1 MIGITDQRII
11 IKTSESPIR
20 SDYNHQ
26 PSLKEFPYIIRWRD
40 DRCKRCGCCTA
51 VCPMK
56 AIEPTVKVQRIVQ
69 SEGPVP
75 TPITMRRIV
84 HVIEQ
89 VRDIE
94 RYCTGCGVCSLVCP
108 NGAIEPEY
116 NPQNKFLFYKNKGGE
131 GYKRGGRRND
141 PSVST
146 LDRLKFT
153 RISMLTDPALDAGRH
168 EFHVRTL
175 LGRILPP
182 EELPLKT
189 INGKLTVD
197 KNNGKFIPPLREIF
211 PIMIGSMSVGA
222 LSPPMW
228 EGLAMGV
235 AYLNEIEGLPV
246 VMCTGEGGVPP
257 RLLKSRYLK
266 YFILQIA
273 SGYFGWDEI
282 IHALPEMVEDPA
294 GIEIKYGQG
303 AKPGDGGLL
312 MAQKVLK
319 LIANIRGVPQFVDL
333 ASPPTH
339 QTKYSIEEAVA
350 KMIQSMSMAWGFR
363 VPVYPKI
370 SGTKTARAVLNNLA
384 RNPYA
389 SALSIDGEDGGTGAA
404 YNVSMDK
411 MGHPIASNIREC
423 YLDLVKQG
431 KQNELPLIAAGGIG
445 KKGNLAANTAALIML
460 GASAVSVGKY
470 IMQATADC
478 LGDEYNRCNICN
490 TGKCPRGIT
499 TQDPK
504 LYRRLDPDKVA
515 ERLVE
520 VFRAANVELKKI
532 FAPMGR
538 STELPIGMSDGLSID
553 DRAMAEKLEIS
564 YAC

>member
-1 MIGITDQRII
+1 MEPATRLDH
-11 IKTSESPIR
+11 
-20 SDYNHQ
+20 NHKL
-26 PSLKEFPYIIRWRD
+26 SLKELPYIIRWRD
-40 DRCKRCGCCTA
+40 DRCKRCGSCTA
-51 VCPMK
+51 VCPVQ
-56 AIEPTVKVQRIVQ
+56 AILPAVKVMRIVR

-75 TPITMRRIV
+75 TPSSVKQVVHIV
-84 HVIEQ
+84 EQ
-89 VRDIE
+89 VKDME
-94 RYCTGCGVCSLVCP
+94 HNCVGCGTCTLVCP
-108 NGAIEPEY
+108 NEAIEPEL
-116 NPQNKFLFYKNKGGE
+116 NPQSKFLHYKNKGGD

-141 PSVST
+141 PTVST

-168 EFHVRTL
+168 EFRIRTL
-175 LGRILPP
+175 LGRVMSP
-182 EELPLKT
+182 EQMPLSVAGDRLQMDRKSN
-189 INGKLTVD
+189 I
-197 KNNGKFIPPLREIF
+197 FIPPVREIY
-211 PIMIGSMSVGA
+211 PIMIGSMSIGA

-228 EGLAMGV
+228 EGLAMGI
-235 AYLNEIEGLPV
+235 AYLNEVEGMPV
-246 VMCTGEGGVPP
+246 VMCSGEGGMSP

-266 YFILQIA
+266 YFIIQIA

-282 IHALPEMVEDPA
+282 VRAIPHMVEDPA
-294 GIEIKYGQG
+294 AIEIKYGQG

-312 MAQKVLK
+312 MAAKVLK
-319 LIANIRGVPQFVDL
+319 LISKIRGVPQFVDL

-339 QTKYSIEEAVA
+339 QTQYSIEEAVA

-370 SGTKTARAVLNNLA
+370 SGSKTAKAVLNNLA

-389 SALSIDGEDGGTGAA
+389 AGLCIDGEDGGTGAA

-431 KQNELPLIAAGGIG
+431 KQNELPLIAAGGVG
-445 KKGNLAANTAALIML
+445 KKGNLAANAAALIML
-460 GASAVSVGKY
+460 GASGVAIGKY
-470 IMQATADC
+470 IMQAAADC
-478 LGDEYNRCNICN
+478 FGDEYNRCNLCN
-490 TGKCPRGIT
+490 VGRCPRGIT

-504 LYRRLDPDKVA
+504 LYRRLDSDKVA
-515 ERLVE
+515 ERVVE
-520 VFRAANVELKKI
+520 VFKAADTELKKI

-538 STELPIGMSDGLSID
+538 STELPIGMSDGLSVD
-553 DRAMAEKLEIS
+553 DKAIAERLGIS

>member
-1 MIGITDQRII
+1 MEPAKRLDH
-11 IKTSESPIR
+11 
-20 SDYNHQ
+20 NHKL
-26 PSLKEFPYIIRWRD
+26 SLREFPYIIRWRD
-40 DRCKRCGCCTA
+40 DRCVRCGKCTA
-51 VCPMK
+51 VCPVK
-56 AIEPTVKVQRIVQ
+56 AIEPSVRVQRSVY
-69 SEGPVP
+69 SEGAIP
-75 TPITMRRIV
+75 TPKASRKTTYAV
-84 HVIEQ
+84 EQ
-89 VRDIE
+89 VTDME
-94 RYCTGCGVCSLVCP
+94 RYCTGCGTCTLVCP
-108 NGAIEPEY
+108 NDAIEPEF
-116 NPQNKFLFYKNKGGE
+116 NPQNKFLHYKNKGGD

-141 PSVST
+141 PAIST
-146 LDRLKFT
+146 LDRIKFT

-168 EFHVRTL
+168 EFRIRSL

-182 EELPLKT
+182 EELPIT
-189 INGKLTVD
+189 TVNGKLTVESKRD
-197 KNNGKFIPPLREIF
+197 IFVPPVREIF
-211 PIMIGSMSVGA
+211 PIMIGSMSIGA

-235 AYLNEIEGLPV
+235 AYLNEVEGLPV
-246 VMCTGEGGVPP
+246 VMCSGEGGMPP
-257 RLLKSRYLK
+257 RLLRSKFLK
-266 YFILQIA
+266 YFVIQIA

-282 IHALPEMVEDPA
+282 IHALPHMVEDPA
-294 GIEIKYGQG
+294 AIEIKYGQG

-319 LIANIRGVPQFVDL
+319 LIAEIRGVPQRIDL

-350 KMIQSMSMAWGFR
+350 KMIQSMSMAFGFR

-370 SGTKTARAVLNNLA
+370 SGSKTARAVLNNLA

-389 SALSIDGEDGGTGAA
+389 AALCIDGEDGGTGAA

-431 KQNELPLIAAGGIG
+431 RQNELPIIAAGGIG
-445 KKGNLAANTAALIML
+445 KKGNLAANAAALIML
-460 GASAVSVGKY
+460 GASAVAIGKY
-470 IMQATADC
+470 IMQSAADC
-478 LGDEYNRCNICN
+478 FGDEYNRCNLCN

-504 LYRRLDPDKVA
+504 LYRRLDSDKVA
-515 ERLVE
+515 ERVVE
-520 VFRAANVELKKI
+520 VFKAADVELRKI

-553 DRAMAEKLEIS
+553 DKAMAERLEIS

>member
-1 MIGITDQRII
+1 MEPATRLDH
-11 IKTSESPIR
+11 
-20 SDYNHQ
+20 NHQ
-26 PSLKEFPYIIRWRD
+26 LSVRELPYIIRWRD
-40 DRCKRCGCCTA
+40 DRCKRCGRCTA
-51 VCPMK
+51 VCPVK
-56 AIEPTVKVQRIVQ
+56 AIVPAVKVQRTVH
-69 SEGPVP
+69 SEGATP
-75 TPITMRRIV
+75 TPAAVRRIIQV
-84 HVIEQ
+84 VEQ
-89 VRDIE
+89 VTDME
-94 RYCTGCGVCSLVCP
+94 QYCTGCGTCALVCP
-108 NGAIEPEY
+108 NEAIEPEY
-116 NPQNKFLFYKNKGGE
+116 NFQNKFLHYKNKGGE

-141 PSVST
+141 PTVST
-146 LDRLKFT
+146 LDRIKFT

-168 EFHVRTL
+168 EFRVRTL
-175 LGRILPP
+175 LGRMLPP
-182 EELPLKT
+182 EELPLVPT
-189 INGKLTVD
+189 NGTLAVD
-197 KNNGKFIPPLREIF
+197 TAHGKFVPPVREIF

-228 EGLAMGV
+228 EGLAMGIT
-235 AYLNEIEGLPV
+235 YLNEVEGLPV

-257 RLLKSRYLK
+257 RLLKSRHLK

-282 IHALPEMVEDPA
+282 IHAMPQMVEDPA

-319 LIANIRGVPQFVDL
+319 LIAKIRGVPQFVDL

-339 QTKYSIEEAVA
+339 QTKYSIEESVA
-350 KMIQSMSMAWGFR
+350 KMIQSMSMAFGFR

-384 RNPYA
+384 RNPFA
-389 SALSIDGEDGGTGAA
+389 AALSIDGEDGGTGAA

-423 YLDLVKQG
+423 YLDLVRQG
-431 KQNELPLIAAGGIG
+431 KQNELPLIAAGGVG
-445 KKGNLAANTAALIML
+445 KKGNLAANAAGLIML

-470 IMQATADC
+470 IMQAASDC
-478 LGDEYNRCNICN
+478 FGDEYNRCNLCN

-504 LYRRLDPDKVA
+504 LYRRLDSDHVA
-515 ERLVE
+515 ERVVE
-520 VFRAANVELKKI
+520 VFKAADVELKKI

-553 DRAMAEKLEIS
+553 DKAMAERLEIS

>member
-1 MIGITDQRII
+1 MEPASGIRLDH
-11 IKTSESPIR
+11 
-20 SDYNHQ
+20 NHQ
-26 PSLKEFPYIIRWRD
+26 LSLREFPYIIRWRD
-40 DRCKRCGCCTA
+40 DRCKRCGKCTA
-51 VCPMK
+51 VCPVK
-56 AIEPTVKVQRIVQ
+56 AIEPAVKVQRIVK
-69 SEGPVP
+69 SEGPLP
-75 TPITMRRIV
+75 TPTAVRSIT
-84 HVIEQ
+84 HVVEQ
-89 VRDIE
+89 VTDME
-94 RYCTGCGVCSLVCP
+94 RYCTGCGTCTLVCP
-108 NGAIEPEY
+108 NEAIEPEH
-116 NPQNKFLFYKNKGGE
+116 NPQNKFLHYKNRGGE

-141 PSVST
+141 PSLST

-168 EFHVRTL
+168 EFRVRSYI
-175 LGRILPP
+175 GRILPP
-182 EELPLKT
+182 EELPLMVT
-189 INGKLTVD
+189 NGNLMLD
-197 KNNGKFIPPLREIF
+197 KESGKFIPPVREIF

-235 AYLNEIEGLPV
+235 TYLNEVEGLPV
-246 VMCTGEGGVPP
+246 VMCSGEGGMPQK
-257 RLLKSRYLK
+257 LLRSKYLK
-266 YFILQIA
+266 YFIIQIA

-282 IHALPEMVEDPA
+282 IHAIPHMVEDPA
-294 GIEIKYGQG
+294 AIEIKYGQG

-319 LIANIRGVPQFVDL
+319 LIAKIRGVPQFVDL

-389 SALSIDGEDGGTGAA
+389 GALSIDGEDGGTGAA

-411 MGHPIASNIREC
+411 MGHPIASNLREC

-445 KKGNLAANTAALIML
+445 KKGNLAANAAALIML
-460 GASAVSVGKY
+460 GASAVAIGKY
-470 IMQATADC
+470 IMQAGADC
-478 LGDEYNRCNICN
+478 FGDEYNRCNLCN

-504 LYRRLDPDKVA
+504 LYRRLDSDKVA
-515 ERLVE
+515 ERVVE
-520 VFRAANVELKKI
+520 VFKAADVELRKI

-553 DRAMAEKLEIS
+553 DQTMAERLEIS

>member
-1 MIGITDQRII
+1 MEPASTLDH
-11 IKTSESPIR
+11 
-20 SDYNHQ
+20 NHQ
-26 PSLKEFPYIIRWRD
+26 LSLKEFPYIIRWRD
-40 DRCKRCGCCTA
+40 DRCKRCGRCTA
-51 VCPMK
+51 VCPVK
-56 AIEPTVKVQRIVQ
+56 AIAPAVKVQRIVQ

-75 TPITMRRIV
+75 TPATVRRIV
-84 HVIEQ
+84 HVVEQ
-89 VRDIE
+89 VTDID
-94 RYCTGCGVCSLVCP
+94 RYCTGCGTCTLVCP
-108 NGAIEPEY
+108 NDAIEPEY
-116 NPQNKFLFYKNKGGE
+116 NPVNKFLHFKNRGGE

-141 PSVST
+141 PAIST

-168 EFHVRTL
+168 EFRVRTL

-182 EELPLKT
+182 EGLPLVT
-189 INGKLTVD
+189 TNGKLSVD
-197 KNNGKFIPPLREIF
+197 KSIDTFIPPVREIF

-235 AYLNEIEGLPV
+235 AYLNEVEDLPV

-257 RLLKSRYLK
+257 RLLQSRFLK
-266 YFILQIA
+266 YMILQIA

-282 IHALPEMVEDPA
+282 IHALPKMVEDPA

-312 MAQKVLK
+312 MAQKVMR
-319 LIANIRGVPQFVDL
+319 LIASIRGVPQFVDL

-384 RNPYA
+384 RNPFA
-389 SALSIDGEDGGTGAA
+389 AALSIDGEDGGTGAA
-404 YNVSMDK
+404 YNVSIDK
-411 MGHPIASNIREC
+411 MGHPIVSNLREC

-431 KQNELPLIAAGGIG
+431 KQNELPLIAAGGVA
-445 KKGNLAANTAALIML
+445 KKGNLAANAAALIML
-460 GASAVSVGKY
+460 GASAVSIGKY
-470 IMQATADC
+470 IMQAAANC
-478 LGDEYNRCNICN
+478 FGDEYNRCNLCN

-504 LYRRLDPDKVA
+504 LYRRLDADKVA

-520 VFRAANVELKKI
+520 IFKAANVELKKI

-538 STELPIGMSDGLSID
+538 STELPIGMSDGLSVD
-553 DRAMAEKLEIS
+553 DKAMAERLEIS

>member
-1 MIGITDQRII
+1 M
-11 IKTSESPIR
+11 ESATKL
-20 SDYNHQ
+20 DYNHQ
-26 PSLKEFPYIIRWRD
+26 LSLKELPYIIRWRG
-40 DRCKRCGCCTA
+40 DRCTSCGRCTA
-51 VCPMK
+51 VCPVK
-56 AIEPTVKVQRIVQ
+56 AIEPAVKVHRIVQ
-69 SEGPVP
+69 SEGFIP
-75 TPITMRRIV
+75 TPSAVRKIV

-89 VRDIE
+89 VADLD
-94 RYCTGCGVCSLVCP
+94 RYCTGCGTCTLVCP
-108 NGAIEPEY
+108 NDAIEPEY
-116 NPQNKFLFYKNKGGE
+116 NPHNKFLYFKNRGGE

-141 PSVST
+141 PSIST

-168 EFHVRTL
+168 EFRVRTL

-182 EELPLKT
+182 EELPLKRV
-189 INGKLTVD
+189 NGKLMVD
-197 KNNGKFIPPLREIF
+197 KESSKFIPPVREIF
-211 PIMIGSMSVGA
+211 PIIIGSMSLGA
-222 LSPPMW
+222 LSPSMW

-235 AYLNEIEGLPV
+235 AYLNEVEGLPV

-257 RLLKSRYLK
+257 RLLKSKYLK
-266 YFILQIA
+266 YFIVQIA

-282 IHALPEMVEDPA
+282 IHAIPDMVEDPA

-319 LIANIRGVPQFVDL
+319 LIAGIRGVPQFVDL

-389 SALSIDGEDGGTGAA
+389 AALSIDGEDGGTGAA
-404 YNVSMDK
+404 YNVSIDK
-411 MGHPIASNIREC
+411 MGHPIASNLREC

-431 KQNELPLIAAGGIG
+431 KQNELPLIAAGGVA
-445 KKGNLAANTAALIML
+445 KKGNLAANAAALIML
-460 GASAVSVGKY
+460 GASAVSIGKY
-470 IMQATADC
+470 VMQAAANC
-478 LGDEYNRCNICN
+478 FGDEYNRCNLCN

-504 LYRRLDPDKVA
+504 LIQKTG
-515 ERLVE
+515 
-520 VFRAANVELKKI
+520 FR
-532 FAPMGR
+532 
-538 STELPIGMSDGLSID
+538 
-553 DRAMAEKLEIS
+553 
-564 YAC
+564 

>member
-1 MIGITDQRII
+1 MEPAAGVTLDN
-11 IKTSESPIR
+11 
-20 SDYNHQ
+20 NHQ
-26 PSLKEFPYIIRWRD
+26 LTPKELQYIIRWNS
-40 DRCKRCGCCTA
+40 DRCKRCGRCTA
-51 VCPMK
+51 ACPVK
-56 AIEPTVKVQRIVQ
+56 AIEPSVRVQRMTF
-69 SEGPVP
+69 SEGPIP
-75 TPITMRRIV
+75 KPGSQRRVV
-84 HVIEQ
+84 HAVTQ
-89 VRDIE
+89 VTDPE
-94 RYCTGCGVCSLVCP
+94 RACVGCATCTLVCP
-108 NGAIEPEY
+108 NEAIEPEL
-116 NPQNKFLFYKNKGGE
+116 NERNKLLHYKNKGGD

-141 PSVST
+141 PSISV

-168 EFHVRTL
+168 EFRVRSL
-175 LGRILPP
+175 LGRVLPP

-189 INGKLTVD
+189 VDGKLVVD
-197 KNNGKFIPPLREIF
+197 SPADKFIPPVREIF
-211 PIMIGSMSVGA
+211 PLMIGSMSVGA

-235 AYLNEIEGLPV
+235 AYLNEVEGLPV
-246 VMCTGEGGVPP
+246 VMASGEGGMPP
-257 RLLKSRYLK
+257 RLLRSRYLK
-266 YFILQIA
+266 YFIIQIA

-282 IHALPEMVEDPA
+282 VRALPHMVEDPA
-294 GIEIKYGQG
+294 AIEIKYGQG

-319 LIANIRGVPQFVDL
+319 LISGIRGVPQFVDL

-384 RNPYA
+384 RNPFA
-389 SALSIDGEDGGTGAA
+389 AALSIDGEDGGTGAA

-411 MGHPIASNIREC
+411 MGHPIASNLREC

-431 KQNELPLIAAGGIG
+431 KQNELPLIAAGGVG
-445 KKGNLAANTAALIML
+445 KRGNLAANAAALIML
-460 GASAVSVGKY
+460 GASVVSIGKY
-470 IMQATADC
+470 IMQSAADC
-478 LGDEYNRCNICN
+478 FGDEHNRCNLCN

-504 LYRRLDPDKVA
+504 LYRRLDADKVA
-515 ERLVE
+515 LRTVE
-520 VFRAANVELKKI
+520 VFKAANVELKKI

-538 STELPIGMSDGLSID
+538 STELPIGMSDGLSTD
-553 DRAMAEKLEIS
+553 DKAVAERLGIT

>member
-1 MIGITDQRII
+1 MEPATGLRLDF
-11 IKTSESPIR
+11 
-20 SDYNHQ
+20 NHKLT
-26 PSLKEFPYIIRWRD
+26 LKEFPYIIRWRE
-40 DRCKRCGCCTA
+40 DRCKRCGQCTA
-51 VCPMK
+51 VCPQG
-56 AIEPTVKVQRIVQ
+56 AIRPAVKYMRVIESSGDTPKPR
-69 SEGPVP
+69 PV
-75 TPITMRRIV
+75 RRIV

-89 VRDIE
+89 VNDIE
-94 RYCTGCGVCSLVCP
+94 HYCTGCAMCSLVCP
-108 NGAIEPEY
+108 NNAIEPEY
-116 NPQNKFLFYKNKGGE
+116 NPQNKFLFYKNRGGE

-141 PSVST
+141 PGVST

-168 EFHVRTL
+168 EFRVRSYI
-175 LGRILPP
+175 GRILPP
-182 EELPLKT
+182 EELPLKVE
-189 INGKLTVD
+189 NGRLVVD
-197 KNNGKFIPPLREIF
+197 KSSGKFIPPVREIF
-211 PIMIGSMSVGA
+211 PIMIGSMSIGA
-222 LSPPMW
+222 LSPTMW

-235 AYLNEIEGLPV
+235 AYLNEVEGIPV
-246 VMCTGEGGVPP
+246 VMCSGEGGFPP
-257 RLLKSRYLK
+257 RLLKSRYVK
-266 YFILQIA
+266 YFVLQIA
-273 SGYFGWDEI
+273 SGYFGWDSI
-282 IHALPEMVEDPA
+282 IHTLPYMTEDPA
-294 GIEIKYGQG
+294 AIEIKYGQG

-312 MAQKVLK
+312 MAPKVIK
-319 LIANIRGVPQFVDL
+319 LIAEIRGVPQFVDL
-333 ASPPTH
+333 PSPPTH
-339 QTKYSIEEAVA
+339 QTKYSIEESVM
-350 KMIQSMSMAWGFR
+350 KMIQSMSMAFGFR

-370 SGTKTARAVLNNLA
+370 SGTRTAKAVLNNLA

-389 SALSIDGEDGGTGAA
+389 AALCIDGEDGGTGAA
-404 YNVSMDK
+404 YNVSLDK

-445 KKGNLAANTAALIML
+445 KKGNLAANAAALIML
-460 GASAVSVGKY
+460 GASAVAVGKY

-520 VFRAANVELKKI
+520 VFKAADVELRKI

-553 DRAMAEKLEIS
+553 DKAMAERLEIS

>member
-1 MIGITDQRII
+1 MEPASRLDH
-11 IKTSESPIR
+11 
-20 SDYNHQ
+20 NHKL
-26 PSLKEFPYIIRWRD
+26 SLREFPYIIRWRD
-40 DRCKRCGCCTA
+40 DRCKRCGKCTA
-51 VCPMK
+51 VCPVK
-56 AIEPTVKVQRIVQ
+56 AIVPSVQVQRTVH
-69 SEGPVP
+69 SEGPIP
-75 TPITMRRIV
+75 TPSAARKTTQIV
-84 HVIEQ
+84 EQ
-89 VRDIE
+89 VTDIS
-94 RYCTGCGVCSLVCP
+94 RHCVGCGTCALVCP
-108 NGAIEPEY
+108 NEAIEPEF
-116 NPQNKFLFYKNKGGE
+116 NPQNKLLHYKNKGGD

-141 PSVST
+141 PSIST

-168 EFHVRTL
+168 EFRIRSL

-182 EELPLKT
+182 DELPLASV
-189 INGKLTVD
+189 NGELTLDQKSGTFV
-197 KNNGKFIPPLREIF
+197 PPVREIY
-211 PIMIGSMSVGA
+211 PIMIGSMSIGA

-235 AYLNEIEGLPV
+235 AYLNEVEGLPV
-246 VMCTGEGGVPP
+246 VMCSGEGGMPP
-257 RLLKSRYLK
+257 RLLRSKYLK
-266 YFILQIA
+266 YFIIQIA

-282 IHALPEMVEDPA
+282 IHAIPHMVEDPA
-294 GIEIKYGQG
+294 AIEIKYGQG

-319 LIANIRGVPQFVDL
+319 LISKIRGVPQFVDL

-370 SGTKTARAVLNNLA
+370 SGSKTARAVLNNLA

-389 SALSIDGEDGGTGAA
+389 GGLCIDGEDGGTGAA

-431 KQNELPLIAAGGIG
+431 KQNELPLIAAGGVG
-445 KKGNLAANTAALIML
+445 KKGNLAANAAALIML
-460 GASAVSVGKY
+460 GASAVAIGKY
-470 IMQATADC
+470 IMQTASDC
-478 LGDEYNRCNICN
+478 FGDEYNRCNLCN
-490 TGKCPRGIT
+490 TGLCPRGIT

-504 LYRRLDPDKVA
+504 LYRRLDSDRVA
-515 ERLVE
+515 ERVVE
-520 VFRAANVELKKI
+520 VFKAADVELRKI

-553 DRAMAEKLEIS
+553 DKAMAERLGIS

>member
-1 MIGITDQRII
+1 MEPATRLDH
-11 IKTSESPIR
+11 
-20 SDYNHQ
+20 NHKL
-26 PSLKEFPYIIRWRD
+26 SLKELPYIIRWRD
-40 DRCKRCGCCTA
+40 DRCKRCGSCTA
-51 VCPMK
+51 VCPVQ
-56 AIEPTVKVQRIVQ
+56 AIVPAVKVMRIVR

-75 TPITMRRIV
+75 TPSSVKQVVHIV
-84 HVIEQ
+84 EQ
-89 VRDIE
+89 VKDME
-94 RYCTGCGVCSLVCP
+94 RCCVGCGTCTLVCP
-108 NGAIEPEY
+108 NEAIEPEL
-116 NPQNKFLFYKNKGGE
+116 NPQSKFLHYKNKGGD

-141 PSVST
+141 PTVST

-168 EFHVRTL
+168 EFRIRTL
-175 LGRILPP
+175 LGRVMSP
-182 EELPLKT
+182 EQMPLSVAGDRLQMDRKSN
-189 INGKLTVD
+189 I
-197 KNNGKFIPPLREIF
+197 FIPPVREIY
-211 PIMIGSMSVGA
+211 PIMIGSMSIGA

-235 AYLNEIEGLPV
+235 AYLNEVEGMPV
-246 VMCTGEGGVPP
+246 VMCSGEGGMSP

-266 YFILQIA
+266 YFIIQIA

-282 IHALPEMVEDPA
+282 VRAIPHMVEDPA
-294 GIEIKYGQG
+294 AIEIKYGQG

-312 MAQKVLK
+312 MAAKVLK
-319 LIANIRGVPQFVDL
+319 LISKIRGVPQFVDL

-339 QTKYSIEEAVA
+339 QTQYSIEEAVA

-370 SGTKTARAVLNNLA
+370 SGSKTAKAVLNNLA

-389 SALSIDGEDGGTGAA
+389 AGLCIDGEDGGTGAA

-431 KQNELPLIAAGGIG
+431 KQNELPLIAAGGVG
-445 KKGNLAANTAALIML
+445 KKGNLAANAAALIML
-460 GASAVSVGKY
+460 GASGVAIGKY
-470 IMQATADC
+470 IMQAAADC
-478 LGDEYNRCNICN
+478 FGDEYNRCNLCN
-490 TGKCPRGIT
+490 VGRCPRGIT

-504 LYRRLDPDKVA
+504 LYRRLDSDKVA
-515 ERLVE
+515 ERVVE
-520 VFRAANVELKKI
+520 VFKAADTELKKI

-538 STELPIGMSDGLSID
+538 STELPIGMSDGLSVD
-553 DRAMAEKLEIS
+553 DKAIAERLGIS

>member
-1 MIGITDQRII
+1 MEPATKLDF
-11 IKTSESPIR
+11 
-20 SDYNHQ
+20 NHQ
-26 PSLKEFPYIIRWRD
+26 LSLKEFPYIVRWSD
-40 DRCKRCGCCTA
+40 HRCKRCGRCTA
-51 VCPMK
+51 VCPVK
-56 AIEPTVKVQRIVQ
+56 AIEPTIRVKRTVY

-75 TPITMRRIV
+75 TPESMRKINQV
-84 HVIEQ
+84 VEQ
-89 VRDIE
+89 VTDVE
-94 RYCTGCGVCSLVCP
+94 RHCTGCGTCTLVCP
-108 NGAIEPEY
+108 NDAIEPEF
-116 NPQNKFLFYKNKGGE
+116 NPQNKFLHYKNKGGE

-141 PSVST
+141 PGVST

-168 EFHVRTL
+168 EFRVRTL
-175 LGRILPP
+175 LGRILPAD
-182 EELPLKT
+182 ELPLRKA
-189 INGKLTVD
+189 NGKLIVD
-197 KNNGKFIPPLREIF
+197 SKSNKFIPPVREIF
-211 PIMIGSMSVGA
+211 PIMIGSMSIGA

-228 EGLAMGV
+228 EGLAMGI
-235 AYLNEIEGLPV
+235 AYLNEVEGLPV
-246 VMCTGEGGVPP
+246 VMATGEGGVPP
-257 RLLKSRYLK
+257 GLLKSKFLK
-266 YFILQIA
+266 YFIIQIA

-282 IHALPEMVEDPA
+282 IHAIPHMVEDPA
-294 GIEIKYGQG
+294 AIEIKYGQG

-319 LIANIRGVPQFVDL
+319 LIASIRGVPQFVDL

-370 SGTKTARAVLNNLA
+370 SGTKTARSVLNNLA
-384 RNPYA
+384 RNPFA
-389 SALSIDGEDGGTGAA
+389 AALSIDGEDGGTGAA
-404 YNVSMDK
+404 YNVSIDK
-411 MGHPIASNIREC
+411 MGHPIASNLREC
-423 YLDLVKQG
+423 YLDLVRQG
-431 KQNELPLIAAGGIG
+431 KQNELPLIAAGGVA
-445 KKGNLAANTAALIML
+445 KKGNLAANAAALIML

-470 IMQATADC
+470 IMQAAANC
-478 LGDEYNRCNICN
+478 FGDELNRCNLCN

-504 LYRRLDPDKVA
+504 LYRRLDSDKVA
-515 ERLVE
+515 ERVVE
-520 VFRAANVELKKI
+520 VFRSADMELRKI

-553 DRAMAEKLEIS
+553 DKAMADRLEIS

>member
-1 MIGITDQRII
+1 MESTARAGI
-11 IKTSESPIR
+11 
-20 SDYNHQ
+20 DYRANHA
-26 PSLKEFPYIIRWRD
+26 LTIKEFPYIIRWRD
-40 DRCKRCGCCTA
+40 DRCKRCGSCTA
-51 VCPMK
+51 VCPVR
-56 AIEPTVKVQRIVQ
+56 AIVPAVRVQRVVS
-69 SEGPVP
+69 SEGATP
-75 TPITMRRIV
+75 TPTAKRRVV
-84 HVIEQ
+84 HVVEQ
-89 VRDIE
+89 VNDME
-94 RYCTGCGVCSLVCP
+94 RYCTGCSVCALVCP
-108 NGAIEPEY
+108 NEAIYPEF
-116 NPQNKFLFYKNKGGE
+116 NPQNKFLHYKNKGGE

-141 PSVST
+141 PSIST
-146 LDRLKFT
+146 LDRIKFT

-168 EFHVRTL
+168 EFRVRTY
-175 LGRILPP
+175 LGRILSPDR
-182 EELPLKT
+182 LPLSVQGDMLQVDR
-189 INGKLTVD
+189 GKD
-197 KNNGKFIPPLREIF
+197 IFIPPVREIY

-235 AYLNEIEGLPV
+235 TYLNEIEKMPV
-246 VMCTGEGGVPP
+246 VMCSGEGGMPP
-257 RLLKSRYLK
+257 RLLRSRFLK
-266 YFILQIA
+266 YFVIQIA

-282 IHALPEMVEDPA
+282 IHALPNMVEDPA

-319 LIANIRGVPQFVDL
+319 LIAGIRGVPMYVDL

-389 SALSIDGEDGGTGAA
+389 AALSIDGEDGGTGAA

-411 MGHPIASNIREC
+411 MGHPIASNLRDC

-431 KQNELPLIAAGGIG
+431 KQNELPLIAAGGVG
-445 KKGNLAANTAALIML
+445 KKGNLAANAAALIML
-460 GASAVSVGKY
+460 GASAVSIGKY
-470 IMQATADC
+470 IMQAAAEC
-478 LGDEYNRCNICN
+478 LGDEYNRCNLCN

-504 LYRRLDPDKVA
+504 LYRRLDSAKVA
-515 ERLVE
+515 ERVVE
-520 VFRAANVELKKI
+520 VFKAADVELKKI

-553 DRAMAEKLEIS
+553 DKAMADRLEIN

>member
-1 MIGITDQRII
+1 MEPATKLDF
-11 IKTSESPIR
+11 
-20 SDYNHQ
+20 NHQ
-26 PSLKEFPYIIRWRD
+26 LSLKEFPYIVRWKD
-40 DRCKRCGCCTA
+40 HRCTRCGRCTA
-51 VCPMK
+51 VCPVK
-56 AIEPTVKVQRIVQ
+56 AIEPTVKVKRTVY

-75 TPITMRRIV
+75 TPESMRKITQV
-84 HVIEQ
+84 VEQ
-89 VRDIE
+89 VTDVE
-94 RYCTGCGVCSLVCP
+94 RHCTGCGTCTLVCP
-108 NGAIEPEY
+108 NDAIEPEF
-116 NPQNKFLFYKNKGGE
+116 NPQNKFLHYKNKGGE

-141 PSVST
+141 PAVST

-168 EFHVRTL
+168 EFRVRTL
-175 LGRILPP
+175 LGRILPAD
-182 EELPLKT
+182 ELPLRKT
-189 INGKLTVD
+189 NGKLIVD
-197 KNNGKFIPPLREIF
+197 SKSDKFIPPVREIF
-211 PIMIGSMSVGA
+211 PIMIGSMSIGA

-228 EGLAMGV
+228 EGLAMGI
-235 AYLNEIEGLPV
+235 AYLNEVEGLPV
-246 VMCTGEGGVPP
+246 VMATGEGGVPP
-257 RLLKSRYLK
+257 GLLKSKFLK
-266 YFILQIA
+266 YFIIQIA

-282 IHALPEMVEDPA
+282 IHAIPHMVEDPA
-294 GIEIKYGQG
+294 AIEIKYGQG

-319 LIANIRGVPQFVDL
+319 LIASIRGVPQFVDL

-370 SGTKTARAVLNNLA
+370 SGTKTARSVLNNLA
-384 RNPYA
+384 RNPFA
-389 SALSIDGEDGGTGAA
+389 AALSIDGEDGGTGAA
-404 YNVSMDK
+404 YNVSIDK

-431 KQNELPLIAAGGIG
+431 KQNELPLIAAGGVA
-445 KKGNLAANTAALIML
+445 KKGNLAANAAALIML

-470 IMQATADC
+470 IMQAAANC
-478 LGDEYNRCNICN
+478 FGDELNRCNLCN

-504 LYRRLDPDKVA
+504 LYRRLDSDKVA
-515 ERLVE
+515 ERVVE
-520 VFRAANVELKKI
+520 VFRSADVELRKI

-553 DRAMAEKLEIS
+553 DKAMADRLEIS

>member
-1 MIGITDQRII
+1 MEPAAKLDH
-11 IKTSESPIR
+11 
-20 SDYNHQ
+20 NHQ
-26 PSLKEFPYIIRWRD
+26 LSLKEFPYIIRWKD
-40 DRCKRCGCCTA
+40 HRCTRCGRCTA
-51 VCPMK
+51 VCPVK
-56 AIEPTVKVQRIVQ
+56 AIEPTVKVKRTVF

-75 TPITMRRIV
+75 EPVAVRKIV
-84 HVIEQ
+84 QVVEQ
-89 VRDIE
+89 VTDIE
-94 RYCTGCGVCSLVCP
+94 RYCTGCGTCTLVCP
-108 NGAIEPEY
+108 NDAIEPEY
-116 NPQNKFLFYKNKGGE
+116 NPQNKFLHFKNKGGE

-141 PSVST
+141 PVVST

-168 EFHVRTL
+168 EFRVRTL
-175 LGRILPP
+175 LGRILPAD
-182 EELPLKT
+182 ELPLKRT
-189 INGKLTVD
+189 NGKLVVNKGD
-197 KNNGKFIPPLREIF
+197 GKFIPPVREIF

-222 LSPPMW
+222 LSPTMW

-235 AYLNEIEGLPV
+235 AYLNEVEGLPV
-246 VMCTGEGGVPP
+246 VMATGEGGVPP
-257 RLLKSRYLK
+257 RLLRSKYLK
-266 YFILQIA
+266 YFIIQIA

-282 IHALPEMVEDPA
+282 IHAIPHMVEDPA
-294 GIEIKYGQG
+294 AIEIKYGQG

-319 LIANIRGVPQFVDL
+319 LIASIRGVPQFVDL

-389 SALSIDGEDGGTGAA
+389 AALSIDGEDGGTGAA
-404 YNVSMDK
+404 YNVSIDK

-431 KQNELPLIAAGGIG
+431 KQNELPLIAAGGIA
-445 KKGNLAANTAALIML
+445 KKGNLAANAAALIML
-460 GASAVSVGKY
+460 GASVVSVGKY
-470 IMQATADC
+470 MMQATANC
-478 LGDEYNRCNICN
+478 FGDEYNRCNLCN

-504 LYRRLDPDKVA
+504 LYRRLDSDKVA
-515 ERLVE
+515 ERVVE
-520 VFRAANVELKKI
+520 VFKAANVELKKI

-553 DRAMAEKLEIS
+553 DKAMADRLEVS

>member
-1 MIGITDQRII
+1 MEPAT
-11 IKTSESPIR
+11 KL
-20 SDYNHQ
+20 DYNHQ
-26 PSLKEFPYIIRWRD
+26 LSLKEFPYIVRWKD
-40 DRCKRCGCCTA
+40 HRCTRCGRCTA
-51 VCPMK
+51 VCPVK
-56 AIEPTVKVQRIVQ
+56 AIEPTVNVKRTVY

-75 TPITMRRIV
+75 TPASVRKIT
-84 HVIEQ
+84 Q
-89 VRDIE
+89 VVAQVTDIE
-94 RYCTGCGVCSLVCP
+94 RYCTGCGTCTLVCP
-108 NGAIEPEY
+108 NDAIEPEF
-116 NPQNKFLFYKNKGGE
+116 NPQNKFLHYKNKGGE

-168 EFHVRTL
+168 EFRVKSL
-175 LGRILPP
+175 LGRILPSD
-182 EELPLKT
+182 ELPLKQVH
-189 INGKLTVD
+189 GKLVVD
-197 KNNGKFIPPLREIF
+197 RESGKFIPPVREIF

-228 EGLAMGV
+228 EGLAMGIT
-235 AYLNEIEGLPV
+235 YLNEVEGLPV
-246 VMCTGEGGVPP
+246 VMATGEGGVPP
-257 RLLKSRYLK
+257 RLLRSKYLK
-266 YFILQIA
+266 YFIIQIA

-282 IHALPEMVEDPA
+282 IHSIPHMVEDPA
-294 GIEIKYGQG
+294 AIEIKYGQG

-319 LIANIRGVPQFVDL
+319 LIASIRGVPQFVDL

-370 SGTKTARAVLNNLA
+370 SGTKTARSVLNNLA

-389 SALSIDGEDGGTGAA
+389 AALSIDGEDGGTGAA
-404 YNVSMDK
+404 YNVSLDK
-411 MGHPIASNIREC
+411 MGHPIASNLREC

-431 KQNELPLIAAGGIG
+431 KQNELPLIASGGVA
-445 KKGNLAANTAALIML
+445 KKGNLAANAAALIML
-460 GASAVSVGKY
+460 GASVVSVGKY
-470 IMQATADC
+470 IMQATANC
-478 LGDEYNRCNICN
+478 LGDEYNRCNLCN

-504 LYRRLDPDKVA
+504 LYRRLDSDKVA
-515 ERLVE
+515 ERVVE
-520 VFRAANVELKKI
+520 VFKAADVELKKI

-538 STELPIGMSDGLSID
+538 STELPIGMSDGLSVD
-553 DRAMAEKLEIS
+553 DKAIAERLEIS

>member
-1 MIGITDQRII
+1 MEPATRLDN
-11 IKTSESPIR
+11 
-20 SDYNHQ
+20 NHQ
-26 PSLKEFPYIIRWRD
+26 LSIREMPYIVRWRD
-40 DRCKRCGCCTA
+40 DRCKRCGRCTA
-51 VCPMK
+51 ACPVK
-56 AIEPTVKVQRIVQ
+56 AIEPAVQVQRVVQ

-75 TPITMRRIV
+75 TPTSVRR
-84 HVIEQ
+84 VIQVVEQ
-89 VRDIE
+89 VTDME
-94 RYCTGCGVCSLVCP
+94 RYCVGCATCALVCP
-108 NGAIEPEY
+108 NEAIEPEM
-116 NPQNKFLFYKNKGGE
+116 NIQHKLLHYKNKGGD

-141 PSVST
+141 PSIST

-168 EFHVRTL
+168 EFRVRSL

-182 EELPLKT
+182 SELPLT
-189 INGKLTVD
+189 TVDGKLVVD
-197 KNNGKFIPPLREIF
+197 KRDKFIPPVREIF

-228 EGLAMGV
+228 EGLAMGI
-235 AYLNEIEGLPV
+235 AYLNEVEGMPV
-246 VMCTGEGGVPP
+246 VMASGEGGVPA
-257 RLLKSRYLK
+257 RLLKSRFLK
-266 YFILQIA
+266 YFIIQIA

-282 IHALPEMVEDPA
+282 IHALPHMIEDPA
-294 GIEIKYGQG
+294 AIEIKYGQG

-319 LIANIRGVPQFVDL
+319 LISKIRGVPQFVDL

-339 QTKYSIEEAVA
+339 QTQYSIEESVA

-370 SGTKTARAVLNNLA
+370 SGTQTARAVLNNLA

-389 SALSIDGEDGGTGAA
+389 AALSIDGEDGGTGAA

-411 MGHPIASNIREC
+411 MGHPIASNLRDC

-431 KQNELPLIAAGGIG
+431 KQNELPLIAAGGVG
-445 KKGNLAANTAALIML
+445 KKGNLAANAAALILL
-460 GASAVSVGKY
+460 GASCVSIGKY
-470 IMQATADC
+470 IMQAAADC
-478 LGDEYNRCNICN
+478 FGDEFNRCNLCN

-504 LYRRLDPDKVA
+504 LYRRLDADRVA
-515 ERLVE
+515 ERVVE
-520 VFRAANVELKKI
+520 VFKAADIELKKI

-538 STELPIGMSDGLSID
+538 STELPIGMADGLSID
-553 DRAMAEKLEIS
+553 DKAMADRLEIN
-564 YAC
+564 YVC